1 MSLMTV
7 EHLDRVQSTLSEAG
21 LDYNLELENGTIKI
35 VGPSD
40 IVSSEIGT
48 RFIAFLFAWVSPRRL
63 GRIFDSA
70 GGFILSD
77 RNLKAPDVSFVRA
90 SRLKQSVRYF
100 AELVPDL
107 VVEIKSQSDRIKPL
121 KEKLENFVEL
131 GATIGI
137 LIDPDELTVTVY
149 RAIGEPIVLE
159 NEDILTIPELFP
171 GWELPIGELWPPV
184 FNDEEF

>member
-1 MSLMTV
+1 M
-7 EHLDRVQSTLSEAG
+7 
-21 LDYNLELENGTIKI
+21 
-35 VGPSD
+35 
-40 IVSSEIGT
+40 
-48 RFIAFLFAWVSPRRL
+48 
-63 GRIFDSA
+63 
-70 GGFILSD
+70 
-77 RNLKAPDVSFVRA
+77 
-90 SRLKQSVRYF
+90 
-100 AELVPDL
+100 PDL

-121 KEKLENFVEL
+121 KEKFENFVEL

-171 GWELPIGELWPPV
+171 GWELPISELWPPV